1 MGTTRIAAIGV
12 SAGGLRA
19 LKEFFSSLPQIPDL
33 AFVVV
38 THLPRDTPSSLQPTL
53 SAVTSLPVY
62 VLQGQTVPRAGNIY
76 VLPAYMSADLHEGV
90 ISVYERHPSEPV
102 FKAIDEFLF
111 SLATDQR
118 KNAIAI
124 ILSGMGNDGAR
135 GVQAI
140 QKCGGMVL
148 AQDPESSKYSSMPR
162 AAIDADQPEEIAA
175 PHLLGQTLSLM
186 LQGTSNYSQES

>member
-1 MGTTRIAAIGV
+1 MRTTRIATVGV

-19 LKEFFSSLPQIPDL
+19 LKEFFSSLPQIPDV

-38 THLPRDTPSSLQPTL
+38 THLPRDTPSSLQPAL
-53 SAVTSLPVY
+53 AAVTNLPVH
-62 VLQGQTVPRAGNIY
+62 VLQDQTTPQAGNIY
-76 VLPAYMSADLHEGV
+76 VLPAHMNAEVRRGV
-90 ISVYERHPSEPV
+90 ISVRERLPSEPV

-111 SLATDQR
+111 SLAADQR
-118 KNAIAI
+118 RNAIAI

-140 QKCGGMVL
+140 QKCGGTVL
-148 AQDPESSKYSSMPR
+148 AQDPRSSKYSSMPR

-175 PHLLGQTLSLM
+175 PHLLGQTLSLI
-186 LQGTSNYSQES
+186 LQDTSNYSEEK